1 MIWIFLIIITT
12 AALLMLIMLLV
23 AAILI
28 IKKGGRL
35 GTNCMHCVP
44 PNPPLQSFELKC
56 PPRTL
61 ADVYHVLKAQS
72 YADNYDHK
80 ADN

>member
-12 AALLMLIMLLV
+12 AALLMLIMPLV
-23 AAILI
+23 VAPRI
-28 IKKGGRL
+28 IKRGGRF

-56 PPRTL
+56 PPR
-61 ADVYHVLKAQS
+61 AVSDVLNGLKEQV
-72 YADNYDHK
+72 YADNIDHK
-80 ADN
+80 ADY